1 MAGTR
6 NTPVAFLG
14 WGRMGGP
21 MACRLMAAGSA
32 LTVFDI
38 SAAAC
43 DAAAEAGAAI
53 AANPAAAAR
62 SADVVVTMLPDDRAV
77 RAAAEGADGIL
88 SALKPGHLWLEM
100 SSSLP
105 ALTRELGSKASAAG
119 ADLLDAPVTGGVPKA
134 VSGELTAIAAGS
146 TRALERAHETLTY
159 LAARIYHVGLE
170 PGMGDLVKTINNLLS
185 AANLTIAAEGVAMGL
200 RGGID
205 PKVLMDVLNAGTGQS
220 NATSWKIPQYVLTER
235 FDSGF
240 TIGQYLKD
248 LEIAGRVEQSQGL
261 ALDLA
266 ERTRTTW
273 RELAAECASS
283 DHTEVV
289 PMVIKR
295 TGLQN
300 S

>member
-1 MAGTR
+1 MAGR
-6 NTPVAFLG
+6 HGTPVAFIG

-21 MACRLMAAGSA
+21 MARRLLAAGFP
-32 LTVFDI
+32 LTVFDVTRT
-38 SAAAC
+38 AC
-43 DAAAEAGAAI
+43 DAAAEAGAAV
-53 AANPAAAAR
+53 AADPAAAAR
-62 SADVVVTMLPDDRAV
+62 TADIVITMLPDDRAV
-77 RAAAEGADGIL
+77 RAAAEGSAGIM
-88 SALKPGHLWLEM
+88 SALRPGQLWVEM

-105 ALTRELGSKASAAG
+105 ALTRELGGQAAAAG

-146 TRALERAHETLTY
+146 SRALERAREVLTH
-159 LAARIYHVGLE
+159 LAGRIYHVGPE

-185 AANLTIAAEGVAMGL
+185 AANLTIAAEGVAMGV
-200 RGGID
+200 RGGIE
-205 PKVLMDVLNAGTGQS
+205 PTVLMDVLNAGTGQS

-261 ALDLA
+261 TLDLA
-266 ERTRTTW
+266 ERTRKIW
-273 RELAAECASS
+273 RELAAERAAD

-289 PMVIKR
+289 PMVMRR
-295 TGLQN
+295 TGLEK